1 MIEMP
6 TDLYVEERN
15 RGCYSAGTRI
25 SLDSVAHALNRGET
39 ADEIMEDFPA
49 LKSRRKLEGAIA
61 FIKSHPKEIED
72 YLAEG
77 AQAWEEA
84 RRLNPPELVE
94 RARRYRARRDP
105 KSA

>member
-15 RGCYSAGTRI
+15 RGYYVAGTRI
-25 SLDSVAHALNRGET
+25 SLDSIAHALNRGET
-39 ADEIMEDFPA
+39 ADEILADFPT
-49 LKSRRKLEGAIA
+49 LKSRQKLEGAIA
-61 FIKSHPKEIED
+61 FIKAHPKVIEA

-84 RRLNPPELVE
+84 RKLNPPELVE